1 MLDIRIVKEGEVIM
15 AGRFDASQVDKA
27 RAVLDQV
34 FSTAIVDMKDLQYVS
49 SAGLGVLLAAQK
61 RLSQKGHKLRLSNM
75 SKHVRDIFQITRL
88 ETIFEIIKNNP
99 NKL

>member
-1 MLDIRIVKEGEVIM
+1 MLDIRITGPGEVLM
-15 AGRFDASQVDKA
+15 KGRFDASQTDKV

-34 FSTAIVDMKDLQYVS
+34 TTTAVVDLKGLEYVS

-61 RLSQKGHKLRLSNM
+61 RLTEKGHQLKLANM

-88 ETIFEIIKNNP
+88 ETVFEIIET
-99 NKL
+99 

>member
-1 MLDIRIVKEGEVIM
+1 MLDIRIVKEGEVVM
-15 AGRFDASQVDKA
+15 TGRFDASQVDKA

-34 FSTAIVDMKDLQYVS
+34 SSTAIVDMKDLQYVS

-61 RLSQKGHKLRLSNM
+61 RLSQKGHKLRLANM

-88 ETIFEIIKNNP
+88 ETIFEIIENNP
-99 NKL
+99 NK

>member
-1 MLDIRIVKEGEVIM
+1 MLDIRIVKEGEVVM
-15 AGRFDASQVDKA
+15 TGRFDASQVDKA

-34 FSTAIVDMKDLQYVS
+34 SSTAVVDMKDLQYVS

-61 RLSQKGHKLRLSNM
+61 RLSQKGHGLRLANM

-88 ETIFEIIKNNP
+88 ETIFEIIESDSK
-99 NKL
+99 KI